1 MTNMRLLNNFFYIEH
16 YTESDASFY
25 YVIRFDSNHI
35 IYKAHFP
42 EKPITPGVCILQIA
56 RELLEKYLQC
66 SLYLKKAQ
74 NVKYLAVLSPNE
86 NIKVSFIFSK
96 LVKDKNECKVHVV
109 IKNDER
115 CSFAKLS
122 LTYSYER
129 I

>member
-1 MTNMRLLNNFFYIEH
+1 MKLLNSFFYIEDD
-16 YTESDASFY
+16 TESDAIFCY
-25 YVIRFDSNHI
+25 TIRFDSNHI

-56 RELLEKYLQC
+56 RELLEKYLRC
-66 SLYLKKAQ
+66 KLYLKKAQ

-86 NIKVSFIFSK
+86 NSKVLFIFSR
-96 LVKDKNECKVHVV
+96 LVKDKNECKVHVMV
-109 IKNDER
+109 ENNEH

-122 LTYSYER
+122 LTFSYER